1 MSKSLQ
7 RNYWHR
13 KAALPE
19 PPASGSVGS
28 VRLLGVPI
36 RLHFTFVLL
45 LICLVVIG
53 LSSNQSPGN
62 YTLFVLAVIAS
73 VLLHEFG
80 HAFVSSLYGI
90 RTIEIV
96 MYPIGGVA
104 RLERPAKPWEEFWIA
119 LTGPAV
125 NLAIAAFIF
134 ALLYSEKRA
143 INLFALVQPSDANLA
158 DRIALANLIL
168 AGFNLLP
175 AFPMD
180 GGRMLRA
187 VLSRLKSEYEATRI
201 ATWSGRMLA
210 ISMGLYGFI
219 NMPMLAFV
227 AFFIYLGAANEGA
240 ASRGRSLTQGIPVR
254 AAMMT
259 EYHTLAHGAT
269 IRDAANLL
277 LSTSQQDFPVVLGDQ
292 VLGLAGPQC
301 AAARHGAGGARF
313 LHRRIHGARVSQRS
327 SRQGSRRR
335 SAAHGPR
342 RRLRAG
348 DAGGPAARLVELG
361 ESVAVSA
368 LAQRRS
374 ATRRKVKQ
382 CASSAFCSSAFCFLA
397 SAENVKLYL
406 KDGSYQLV
414 REYKVENDRVQ
425 FLQPRSR
432 RLGRGAAIA
441 GGSGQNQGRNQS
453 ARRRGSAP
461 IAAAEDAEK
470 KAERAARK
478 EVASV
483 PADPGVYL
491 IDDQKPDTE
500 NLTAA

>member
-1 MSKSLQ
+1 
-7 RNYWHR
+7 
-13 KAALPE
+13 
-19 PPASGSVGS
+19 
-28 VRLLGVPI
+28 LLGVPI

-45 LICLVVIG
+45 LIGLVVIG

-80 HAFVSSLYGI
+80 HALVSSHYRI

-104 RLERPAKPWEEFWIA
+104 RLERPPKPWEEFWIA

-125 NLAIAAFIF
+125 NLAIAASIF
-134 ALLYSEKRA
+134 ALLYSQKRP
-143 INLFALVQPSDANLA
+143 INLFALVQPSDVNLA

-187 VLSRLKSEYEATRI
+187 VLSRMKSEYEATRI

-259 EYHTLAHGAT
+259 EYHTLTHGAT
-269 IRDAANLL
+269 MRDAANLL

-292 VLGLAGPQC
+292 VLGLLGRNALLRGMAQEGPDSYIAGYMEREFPSVPPDKDL
-301 AAARHGAGGARF
+301 ADVLPLMAHAGACLLVMQDTRLLG
-313 LHRRIHGARVSQRS
+313 LLS
-327 SRQGSRRR
+327 S
-335 SAAHGPR
+335 
-342 RRLRAG
+342 
-348 DAGGPAARLVELG
+348 
-361 ESVAVSA
+361 
-368 LAQRRS
+368 
-374 ATRRKVKQ
+374 
-382 CASSAFCSSAFCFLA
+382 
-397 SAENVKLYL
+397 ENL
-406 KDGSYQLV
+406 S
-414 REYKVENDRVQ
+414 Q
-425 FLQPRSR
+425 FLLLRSVGLQP
-432 RLGRGAAIA
+432 I
-441 GGSGQNQGRNQS
+441 
-453 ARRRGSAP
+453 
-461 IAAAEDAEK
+461 
-470 KAERAARK
+470 
-478 EVASV
+478 
-483 PADPGVYL
+483 
-491 IDDQKPDTE
+491 E
-500 NLTAA
+500 N

>member
-1 MSKSLQ
+1 LAQEGSTP
-7 RNYWHR
+7 R
-13 KAALPE
+13 AAT
-19 PPASGSVGS
+19 SGSVGS

-45 LICLVVIG
+45 LIGLVVVG

-90 RTIEIV
+90 RTLEIV

-104 RLERPAKPWEEFWIA
+104 RLERPPKPWEEFWIA
-119 LTGPAV
+119 LTGPV
-125 NLAIAAFIF
+125 INLGIAAFIF
-134 ALLYSEKRA
+134 AILYSEKRA
-143 INLFALVQPSDANLA
+143 VNLFALVQPSDANLA

-259 EYHTLAHGAT
+259 EYRTLTHGAT
-269 IRDAANLL
+269 LRDAANLL

-292 VLGLAGPQC
+292 VLGL
-301 AAARHGAGGARF
+301 
-313 LHRRIHGARVSQRS
+313 
-327 SRQGSRRR
+327 
-335 SAAHGPR
+335 
-342 RRLRAG
+342 
-348 DAGGPAARLVELG
+348 
-361 ESVAVSA
+361 
-368 LAQRRS
+368 
-374 ATRRKVKQ
+374 
-382 CASSAFCSSAFCFLA
+382 
-397 SAENVKLYL
+397 
-406 KDGSYQLV
+406 
-414 REYKVENDRVQ
+414 
-425 FLQPRSR
+425 
-432 RLGRGAAIA
+432 LGRNALLRGMAQEGADSYIA
-441 GGSGQNQGRNQS
+441 GYM
-453 ARRRGSAP
+453 
-461 IAAAEDAEK
+461 
-470 KAERAARK
+470 ER
-478 EVASV
+478 EFASV
-483 PADPGVYL
+483 PPDKDLADVLPLMAHAGACVL
-491 IDDQKPDTE
+491 VMQDGTLLGLLSSENLSQFLLLRSVGLQPTE
-500 NLTAA
+500 N